1 MLREVEIIME
11 LEDRIEEILP
21 QVENPTR
28 YMGREVN
35 STVKKLSDVEVKVA
49 LAFPDVY
56 EVGMSHLGIKILYH
70 LLNQDESVAAER
82 VYAPW
87 TDMEEKM
94 RQADLPLFTLENKRP
109 VHEFDILGFT
119 LQYELSYTNLLNM
132 LDLANIPLR
141 SNDRDVDA
149 PLVIAGGPCASN
161 PEPLAP
167 FIDLF
172 LLGEAEAAIEE
183 IVDKYSSWQ
192 KTQKSKEKLLRELAA
207 LKGVYVPQFYQ
218 IEYDEQGAVNK
229 FEVAEGIAETVKK
242 RVVQNLDEAFY
253 PEKFIV
259 PYMDVVHDRVNLEI
273 ARGCTSGCRFCQA
286 GMIYRPV
293 RERSHD
299 RIKELA
305 EKLVKNTGYEEISLT
320 SLSSGDYTGIAD
332 LATDLVEEYE
342 TDKISVALPSM
353 RVDSFSVDL
362 AEELQKVRKTG
373 LTFAPEAGTQRL
385 RNVINKGI
393 KEEDVISAATDA
405 FKAGWRKVKLYFM
418 IALPTETES
427 DLQGIVDLAK
437 KIANLGDEIRL
448 NSDYKRRVSVN
459 VSVSTFVPKPHT
471 PFQWSQ
477 FNTLDEIN
485 DKIQF
490 LKDNLRG
497 KDLSLDWNEPTVS
510 LLEAVFARGDRMTA
524 NLLEQAWQLGARYD
538 GWRELFDYQLWQ
550 KAAEKA
556 GFDLEDYACREW
568 DVGQRLPWDHLM
580 TGVNKNYIQKEYK
593 KALLGEVTNDCRYE
607 SCSSCGVLEQLEARM
622 SLIGGKQN
630 E

>member
-1 MLREVEIIME
+1 MRLKERLEE
-11 LEDRIEEILP
+11 LLP

-35 STVKKLSDVEVKVA
+35 SIVKDLNEVEVKVA

-70 LLNQDESVAAER
+70 LLNQKDNVAAER

-87 TDMEEKM
+87 IDMEEKM
-94 RQADLPLFTLENKRP
+94 REEELPLFTLENKAA
-109 VHEFDILGFT
+109 VENFDILGFT

-132 LDLANIPLR
+132 LDLANLPLR
-141 SNDRDVDA
+141 SNDRDEED
-149 PLVIAGGPCASN
+149 PLVIAGGPCGSN
-161 PEPLAP
+161 PEPIAP

-192 KTQKSKEKLLRELAA
+192 KTHKNKEELLRELATIE
-207 LKGVYVPQFYQ
+207 GVYVPQFYQ
-218 IEYDEQGAVNK
+218 IRYDEQGAVSA
-229 FEVAEGIAETVKK
+229 FEVDEGIPETVKK
-242 RVVQNLDEAFY
+242 RVVQDLDEAFY

-293 RERSHD
+293 RERSHK

-305 EKLVKNTGYEEISLT
+305 DKLVDNTGYEEISLT
-320 SLSSGDYTGIAD
+320 SLSSGDYTGIKD

-342 TDKISVALPSM
+342 ADKISVALPSM

-373 LTFAPEAGTQRL
+373 LTFAPEAGSQRL

-393 KEEDVISAATDA
+393 KEEDVISAASDA

-418 IALPTETES
+418 IALPTESEA

-437 KIANLGDEIRL
+437 KIADLGDEIRL

-477 FNTLDEIN
+477 FNTLAEIN

-510 LLEAVFARGDRMTA
+510 LLEAVFARGDRRIA
-524 NLLEQAWQLGARYD
+524 DLLEQAWQLGARYD
-538 GWRELFDYQLWQ
+538 GWREMFDYELWQ
-550 KAAEKA
+550 EAAQQV
-556 GFDLEDYACREW
+556 GFDLENYACREW
-568 DVGQRLPWDHLM
+568 NVEQRLPWDHLM
-580 TGVNKNYIQKEYK
+580 TGVNKEYLQAEYD
-593 KALLGEVTNDCRYE
+593 KALAEEVTSNCRYE
-607 SCSSCGVLEQLEARM
+607 DCSNCGVLEQLEARM
-622 SLIGGKQN
+622 SLIGVNSN
-630 E
+630 EQ

>member
-1 MLREVEIIME
+1 ME
-11 LEDRIEEILP
+11 LEARLEEILP

-35 STVKKLSDVEVKVA
+35 STVKDLSDVGVKIA
-49 LAFPDVY
+49 LSFPDVY

-70 LLNQDESVAAER
+70 LLNQRDEVAAER

-87 TDMEEKM
+87 WDMEEKM
-94 RQADLPLFTLENKRP
+94 RKEDIPLFTLENKAA
-109 VHEFDILGFT
+109 VNSFDILGFT
-119 LQYELSYTNLLNM
+119 LQYELSYTNLLNI
-132 LDLANIPLR
+132 LDLANLPLR
-141 SNDRDVDA
+141 SRHRGSDD

-183 IVDKYSSWQ
+183 IIDEYLLAQEKDKNR
-192 KTQKSKEKLLRELAA
+192 EELLKELAA
-207 LKGVYVPQFYQ
+207 LDGVYVPRFYS
-218 IEYDEQGAVNK
+218 IEYNEEGTVSEI
-229 FEVAEGIAETVKK
+229 EVAKGVKRGVKK
-242 RVVQNLDEAFY
+242 RVVEDLDEAFY
-253 PEKFIV
+253 PTKFIV

-293 RERSHD
+293 RERSHE

-305 EKLVKNTGYEEISLT
+305 QKLISNTGYEEISLT

-342 TDKISVALPSM
+342 EEKISVALPSM
-353 RVDSFSVDL
+353 RVDSFSIDL

-385 RNVINKGI
+385 RDVINKGI
-393 KEEDVISAATDA
+393 AEEDIISAAADA
-405 FKAGWRKVKLYFM
+405 FEAGWRKIKLYFM
-418 IALPTETES
+418 IALPTETEE

-437 KIANLGDEIRL
+437 KLAALGDEIRL
-448 NSDYKRRVSVN
+448 NSDYKRRVNVN

-471 PFQWSQ
+471 PFQWTE
-477 FNTLDEIN
+477 FNTLEEIN
-485 DKIQF
+485 EKIQF

-497 KDLSLDWNEPTVS
+497 KDLSLDWNEPTLS
-510 LLEAVFARGDRMTA
+510 LLEAVFARGDRRGA
-524 NLLEQAWQLGARYD
+524 DLLEEAWQLGARFD
-538 GWRELFDYQLWQ
+538 GWDNYFDYELWR
-550 KAAEKA
+550 KAAA
-556 GFDLEDYACREW
+556 RTGFDLEEYACRDWRLEAE
-568 DVGQRLPWDHLM
+568 LPWDHLLV
-580 TGVNKNYIQKEYK
+580 GVKKDYLKQEYE
-593 KALLGEVTNDCRYE
+593 KALAAERTDNCRYDD
-607 SCSSCGVLEQLEARM
+607 CSNCGVLEQLEARM
-622 SLIGGKQN
+622 DLIGVKGS

>member
-1 MLREVEIIME
+1 ME
-11 LEDRIEEILP
+11 LEDRLEEMLP
-21 QVENPTR
+21 QVTNPTR

-35 STVKKLSDVEVKVA
+35 SVVKDLDEVEVKVA

-70 LLNQDESVAAER
+70 LLNQRDEVAAER
-82 VYAPW
+82 VYSPW
-87 TDMEEKM
+87 QDMEEKM
-94 RQADLPLFTLENKRP
+94 RTEDLPLFTLENKSP
-109 VHEFDILGFT
+109 VSDFDILGFT
-119 LQYELSYTNLLNM
+119 LQYELSYTNLLNI
-132 LDLANIPLR
+132 LDLANLPLR
-141 SNDRDVDA
+141 SSERTTEH
-149 PLVIAGGPCASN
+149 PLIIAGGPCASN

-183 IVDKYSSWQ
+183 IVDKYKSWQ
-192 KTQKSKEKLLRELAA
+192 ESSRSRKELLKELAT
-207 LKGVYVPQFYQ
+207 LEGVYVPGFYE
-218 IEYDEQGAVNK
+218 IDYDENHNVSNFKVQ
-229 FEVAEGIAETVKK
+229 EGVKEEVKK
-242 RVVQNLDEAFY
+242 RVVQDLDQAFY

-293 RERSHD
+293 RERSHE

-305 EKLVKNTGYEEISLT
+305 DKLVSNTGYEEISLT
-320 SLSSGDYTGIAD
+320 SLSSGDYTGISD
-332 LATDLVEEYE
+332 LATDLVDEYE

-393 KEEDVISAATDA
+393 EEEDVISAATEA
-405 FKAGWRKVKLYFM
+405 FEAGWRKVKLYFM
-418 IALPTETES
+418 IGLPTETEE

-437 KIANLGDEIRL
+437 KIADLGDEIRL

-477 FNTLDEIN
+477 FNILAEIN
-485 DKIQF
+485 DKIQY

-510 LLEAVFARGDRMTA
+510 LLEAVFARGDRKTA
-524 NLLEQAWQLGARYD
+524 DLLEEAWQLGARFD
-538 GWRELFDYQLWQ
+538 GWREVFDYELWQ
-550 KAAEKA
+550 NAAQKT
-556 GFDLEDYACREW
+556 GFDLEEYACRDW
-568 DVGQRLPWDHLM
+568 DINAHLPWDHVLV
-580 TGVNKNYIQKEYK
+580 GVDKDYLKEEYN
-593 KALLGEVTNDCRYE
+593 KALAEETTNDCRYNN
-607 SCSSCGVLEQLEARM
+607 CSNCGVLEQLEVRM
-622 SLIGGKQN
+622 DLLRGQSD

>member
-1 MLREVEIIME
+1 ME
-11 LEDRIEEILP
+11 LEDRLEEILP
-21 QVENPTR
+21 QVTNPTR

-35 STVKKLSDVEVKVA
+35 SIVKNLDEVEVKVA

-70 LLNQDESVAAER
+70 LLNQRDEVAAER
-82 VYAPW
+82 VYSPW
-87 TDMEEKM
+87 EDMENKM
-94 RQADLPLFTLENKRP
+94 KEEDLPLFTLENKAP
-109 VHEFDILGFT
+109 ISEFDILGFT
-119 LQYELSYTNLLNM
+119 LQYELSYSNLLNT
-132 LDLANIPLR
+132 LDLANLPLR
-141 SNDRDVDA
+141 SKDRTA
-149 PLVIAGGPCASN
+149 KHPLVIAGGPCASN

-183 IVDKYSSWQ
+183 IVDKYIAWQ
-192 KTQKSKEKLLRELAA
+192 NNNYSREELLKDLAT
-207 LKGVYVPQFYQ
+207 LEGVYVPQFYE
-218 IEYDEQGAVNK
+218 IDYDENHNVSK
-229 FEVAEGIAETVKK
+229 FEVQEGIKEEVKK

-293 RERSHD
+293 RERSHE

-305 EKLVKNTGYEEISLT
+305 ENLVSNTGYEEISLT
-320 SLSSGDYTGIAD
+320 SLSSGDYTGVAD
-332 LATDLVEEYE
+332 LAMDLVDEYE

-353 RVDSFSVDL
+353 RVDSFSIDL

-393 KEEDVISAATDA
+393 AEEDVISAVTDA
-405 FKAGWRKVKLYFM
+405 FEAGWRKVKLYFM
-418 IALPTETES
+418 IGLPTETEA

-477 FNTLDEIN
+477 FNTLEEIN
-485 DKIQF
+485 DKIQY

-497 KDLSLDWNEPTVS
+497 KDLSLDWNEPQVS
-510 LLEAVFARGDRMTA
+510 LLEAVFARGDRRTA
-524 NLLEQAWQLGARYD
+524 DLLEQAWQLGARFD
-538 GWRELFDYQLWQ
+538 GWREVFDYQLWQ
-550 KAAEKA
+550 KAAQKT
-556 GFDLEDYACREW
+556 GFDLEEYACRDW
-568 DVGQRLPWDHLM
+568 SLKARLPWDHLM
-580 TGVNKNYIQKEYK
+580 LGVNKDYLKEEYD
-593 KALLGEVTNDCRYE
+593 KALAAEKTNNCRYDN
-607 SCSSCGVLEQLEARM
+607 CSNCGVLEQLEARM
-622 SLIGGKQN
+622 DLLRGLSN

>member
-1 MLREVEIIME
+1 ME
-11 LEDRIEEILP
+11 LEARLEEILP

-35 STVKKLSDVEVKVA
+35 STVKDLSDVGVKIA
-49 LAFPDVY
+49 LSFPDVY

-70 LLNQDESVAAER
+70 LLNQRDEVAAER

-87 TDMEEKM
+87 WDMEEKM
-94 RQADLPLFTLENKRP
+94 RKEDIPLFTLENKAA
-109 VHEFDILGFT
+109 VNSFDILGFT
-119 LQYELSYTNLLNM
+119 LQYELSYTNLLNI
-132 LDLANIPLR
+132 LDLANLPLR
-141 SNDRDVDA
+141 SRHRGSDD

-183 IVDKYSSWQ
+183 IIDEYLLAQEKDKNR
-192 KTQKSKEKLLRELAA
+192 EELLKELAA
-207 LKGVYVPQFYQ
+207 LDGVYVPRFYS
-218 IEYDEQGAVNK
+218 IEYNEEGTVSEI
-229 FEVAEGIAETVKK
+229 EVAKGVKRGVKK
-242 RVVQNLDEAFY
+242 RVVEDLDEAFY
-253 PEKFIV
+253 PTKFIV

-293 RERSHD
+293 RERSHE

-305 EKLVKNTGYEEISLT
+305 QKLISNTGYEEISLT

-342 TDKISVALPSM
+342 EEKISVALPSM
-353 RVDSFSVDL
+353 RVDSFSIDL

-385 RNVINKGI
+385 RDVINKGI
-393 KEEDVISAATDA
+393 AEEDIISAATDA
-405 FKAGWRKVKLYFM
+405 FEAGWRKIKLYFM
-418 IALPTETES
+418 IALPTETEE

-437 KIANLGDEIRL
+437 KLAALGDEIRL
-448 NSDYKRRVSVN
+448 NSDYKRRVNVN

-471 PFQWSQ
+471 PFQWTE
-477 FNTLDEIN
+477 FNTLEEIN
-485 DKIQF
+485 EKIQF

-497 KDLSLDWNEPTVS
+497 KDLSLDWNEPTLS
-510 LLEAVFARGDRMTA
+510 LLEAVFARGDRRGA
-524 NLLEQAWQLGARYD
+524 DLLEEAWQLGARFD
-538 GWRELFDYQLWQ
+538 GWDNYFDYELWR
-550 KAAEKA
+550 KAAA
-556 GFDLEDYACREW
+556 RTGFDLEEYACRDWRLEAE
-568 DVGQRLPWDHLM
+568 LPWDHLLV
-580 TGVNKNYIQKEYK
+580 GVKKDYLKKEYE
-593 KALLGEVTNDCRYE
+593 KALAAERTDNCRYDD
-607 SCSSCGVLEQLEARM
+607 CSNCGVLEQLEARM
-622 SLIGGKQN
+622 DLIGVKGS